1 MKTRKMLKNPQKNPL
16 ILISQYNITEQYKFP
31 LQAPF
36 SQTDNTLTNEEMEE
50 I

>member
-1 MKTRKMLKNPQKNPL
+1 MKTHKMFLKKQKKNPL

-36 SQTDNTLTNEEMEE
+36 SGKPPPPPNKQ
-50 I
+50 IIH